1 MSGSVRQLFGDL
13 FSLSKAVLMVV
24 DGSVVVESL
33 TDNLLSVR
41 KEFLFDGFLDF
52 LAVLHD
58 LSGEAALALVVNLV
72 AVVGAAGVAA
82 DLLRAVAVAAGFLRH
97 SLGFVYKRSSN
108 RQVLIAHKLFIVYSL
123 LT

>member
-1 MSGSVRQLFGDL
+1 MSGSVRQLFGDFL
-13 FSLSKAVLMVV
+13 SLSKAVLMVV

>member
-13 FSLSKAVLMVV
+13 FSLSKVVLMVV

-58 LSGEAALALVVNLV
+58 LSGEAALAFVMNLV